1 MKISLT
7 EKLLAHRIFSSL
19 DKSELNLL
27 AQVSIARNYD
37 KDQWIAFNGDAWP
50 YLLWVEDGL
59 ITALKESTTGRSLIV
74 ATIKPGEIFWGTA
87 LFTDNAPMPV
97 ALIAEKTSR
106 VHLWSREAILPFFL
120 RNGKMSWE
128 LSRLMVDRM
137 QHASDIVEE
146 LAFQSIPGR
155 LARLLVDR
163 YGGEEGPVAR
173 DLTLDDMAAHIGS
186 TTREM
191 VCRALYRFADD
202 GMIEI
207 TRTEFSFT
215 DRDQLV
221 QLAHKNID

>member
-1 MKISLT
+1 MKNKLA
-7 EKLLAHRIFSSL
+7 EKLASHTIFSSL
-19 DKSELNLL
+19 VASDLNQL
-27 AQVSIARNYD
+27 AQLSIARNYD
-37 KDQWIAFNGDAWP
+37 KDQWIAYNGDVWP
-50 YLLWVEDGL
+50 YLFWVEDGL
-59 ITALKESTTGRSLIV
+59 ITALKESPSGRSLIV

-87 LFTDNAPMPV
+87 LFIDNAPMPV

-106 VHLWSREAILPFFL
+106 VHLWPRERIQPFFL
-120 RNGKMSWE
+120 RNGQMSWE

-155 LARLLVDR
+155 LARLLIDR
-163 YGGEEGPVAR
+163 YGREEGPVAR

-186 TTREM
+186 TREM